1 MKENYKKPFN
11 RLKYAERSLIAI
23 NTNLKTYP
31 VALVVTYIY
40 VCVALLQH
48 SILISAMSSKMAMSS
63 STSRGLLPKEH
74 NHVCRVSRDS
84 QHPDVIPTVNFNS
97 RFSCSLHYGRACCQR
112 RQKKKKKTRSRAR
125 LIK

>member
-23 NTNLKTYP
+23 NTNLQTYP

-63 STSRGLLPKEH
+63 STRTLSAVAERAQPCLQNVKGFTASR
-74 NHVCRVSRDS
+74 CDS
-84 QHPDVIPTVNFNS
+84 NCEF
-97 RFSCSLHYGRACCQR
+97 
-112 RQKKKKKTRSRAR
+112 
-125 LIK
+125 